1 MTMLAPQSTQGDG
14 ARYMDLAELEV
25 YGRTA
30 GSAAPAGGGTSGGG
44 GTPPGAVAPPAPSG
58 GGGGTPGGSPSRAPR
73 LADASVRSCR
83 QSGRGRR
90 VRLRCVLLN
99 ASAVSFVDLR
109 LTKGRK
115 TLARGRVKPSS
126 TGTLSLQLKR
136 KLKKGRYALTFK
148 LHDAAGHA
156 RTISFRIHV

>member
-1 MTMLAPQSTQGDG
+1 MLAPQSTQGDG

-25 YGRTA
+25 YGRA
-30 GSAAPAGGGTSGGG
+30 AAAPGGGGASGGG

-58 GGGGTPGGSPSRAPR
+58 GGAGTPGGSPSRAPR
-73 LADASVRSCR
+73 LADASVRRCR

-99 ASAVSFVDLR
+99 AAAVRSADLR

-115 TLARGRVKPSS
+115 TLARARVKPSS
-126 TGTLSLQLKR
+126 TGTVSLKLKR
-136 KLKKGRYALTFK
+136 KLKKGRYAMTFR
-148 LHDAAGHA
+148 LRDAAGHT
-156 RTISFRIHV
+156 RTITLRLRL